1 MRIIIK
7 TLLIGLFIVIVIG
20 ALFCVYILNAPS
32 VAQTGPPKLQV
43 HKRTAVRG
51 RPTVNSKPIVYTKN
65 QYLFSI
71 DQRYISNL
79 NIGVYSREMLFS
91 VALAQRANLTP
102 DALDKELKTVFNW
115 QEMFDDYLGGIR
127 ISSRSPKIDVL
138 LSGQD
143 WLLTDSTGA
152 GYTVARNNDVLDIYL
167 PNFEE
172 AFNTKKINLSNDLK
186 FSVIETNKH
195 WLMNDNK
202 FQQNYEIRNGKN
214 QLNVYQQ
221 SKYPILTKL
230 FQVDPTSAETLSQGK
245 LSTEL
250 REGFKRKKIPLP
262 VNTKLIVGE
271 DGVSWQV
278 IDGKQRYNIQK
289 TDSWVD
295 VYLDLNSEWVYIGI
309 TDSIK
314 GWIPLKSGTL
324 FMPSAP
330 ILSSRQQLKERLIAF
345 MDGFKRKEKDSK
357 KPNQLENNELT
368 Q

>member
-1 MRIIIK
+1 MKLVLK
-7 TLLIGLFIVIVIG
+7 TLLIGLFVVIVIG
-20 ALFCVYILNAPS
+20 SLFCVYILNAPS
-32 VAQTGPPKLQV
+32 VAQTEPPKLQV

-91 VALAQRANLTP
+91 IALGHRANLTP
-102 DALDKELKTVFNW
+102 DALDKELKTAFNW
-115 QEMFDDYLGGIR
+115 KEMFDDSLGGIQ
-127 ISSRSPKIDVL
+127 ISSGSSQIKVL

-143 WLLTDSTGA
+143 WILTDSTGA
-152 GYTVARNNDVLDIYL
+152 GYTVARNNNVLDIYL

-172 AFNTKKINLSNDLK
+172 AFNTQKINLSNDLK
-186 FSVIETNKH
+186 FSVVEKNKH

-202 FQQNYEIRNGKN
+202 LQQNYEIRNGKN

-230 FQVDPTSAETLSQGK
+230 FHVDTTSAETLSQGK

-250 REGFKRKKIPLP
+250 REGFKRKNIELP
-262 VNTKLIVGE
+262 INTKLIADE
-271 DGVSWQV
+271 DGVSWQI
-278 IDGKQRYNIQK
+278 IDGTQKYNVQM
-289 TDSWVD
+289 TDSWID
-295 VYLDLNSEWVYIGI
+295 VYLDLNSKWVYIGI
-309 TDSIK
+309 TDAIK

-345 MDGFKRKEKDSK
+345 IDGFKRNEKDANNPK
-357 KPNQLENNELT
+357 QLENSELT
-368 Q
+368 K